1 MKWDQMYMTQLLFF
15 FRNTDT
21 QETHK
26 LIFFN
31 VLLLTL
37 LKCFL
42 PEETEYEY
50 SGSDEE
56 DENRGDDRES
66 R

>member
-1 MKWDQMYMTQLLFF
+1 MFSSDSNPLKYTICSMTNSSSLF
-15 FRNTDT
+15 
-21 QETHK
+21 
-26 LIFFN
+26 LI
-31 VLLLTL
+31 
-37 LKCFL
+37 
-42 PEETEYEY
+42 EETEYEY

>member
-1 MKWDQMYMTQLLFF
+1 MTQLVLF
-15 FRNTDT
+15 FRNTDA

-26 LIFFN
+26 LI
-31 VLLLTL
+31 LMYCSTL
-37 LKCFL
+37 FKRFL

>member
-1 MKWDQMYMTQLLFF
+1 MGEHEKLFE
-15 FRNTDT
+15 D
-21 QETHK
+21 
-26 LIFFN
+26 IF
-31 VLLLTL
+31 LTFL
-37 LKCFL
+37 CSL

>member
-1 MKWDQMYMTQLLFF
+1 MGEHEKLFEDIF
-15 FRNTDT
+15 W
-21 QETHK
+21 
-26 LIFFN
+26 LFFN
-31 VLLLTL
+31 V
-37 LKCFL
+37 FF

>member
-1 MKWDQMYMTQLLFF
+1 MDSDQL
-15 FRNTDT
+15 
-21 QETHK
+21 EHIV
-26 LIFFN
+26 IFFHI
-31 VLLLTL
+31 
-37 LKCFL
+37 
-42 PEETEYEY
+42 EETEYEY

>member
-1 MKWDQMYMTQLLFF
+1 MTLLVLF
-15 FRNTDT
+15 FRNTDAQKNPQT
-21 QETHK
+21 Y
-26 LIFFN
+26 FN
-31 VLLLTL
+31 GLFDFIK
-37 LKCFL
+37 KCFL

>member
-1 MKWDQMYMTQLLFF
+1 MINWSILLFF
-15 FRNTDT
+15 FR
-21 QETHK
+21 
-26 LIFFN
+26 I
-31 VLLLTL
+31 
-37 LKCFL
+37 
-42 PEETEYEY
+42 EETEYEY

>member
-1 MKWDQMYMTQLLFF
+1 MCLCFF
-15 FRNTDT
+15 
-21 QETHK
+21 
-26 LIFFN
+26 I
-31 VLLLTL
+31 
-37 LKCFL
+37 
-42 PEETEYEY
+42 EETEYEY

>member
-1 MKWDQMYMTQLLFF
+1 MLYFELMYLFWPVF
-15 FRNTDT
+15 I
-21 QETHK
+21 
-26 LIFFN
+26 LIFS
-31 VLLLTL
+31 T
-37 LKCFL
+37 
-42 PEETEYEY
+42 EETEYEY

>member
-1 MKWDQMYMTQLLFF
+1 MGPNVYDTTTVVVFLFF
-15 FRNTDT
+15 VFFKKPRN
-21 QETHK
+21 
-26 LIFFN
+26 LFFY

-37 LKCFL
+37 FKCFL

>member
-1 MKWDQMYMTQLLFF
+1 MPQGVFMFSILFIP
-15 FRNTDT
+15 
-21 QETHK
+21 
-26 LIFFN
+26 IF
-31 VLLLTL
+31 LT
-37 LKCFL
+37 
-42 PEETEYEY
+42 EETEYEY

>member
-1 MKWDQMYMTQLLFF
+1 MMC
-15 FRNTDT
+15 
-21 QETHK
+21 
-26 LIFFN
+26 
-31 VLLLTL
+31 
-37 LKCFL
+37 CFL
-42 PEETEYEY
+42 HFKEETEYEY

>member
-1 MKWDQMYMTQLLFF
+1 MYLFWPVF
-15 FRNTDT
+15 I
-21 QETHK
+21 
-26 LIFFN
+26 LISP
-31 VLLLTL
+31 T
-37 LKCFL
+37 
-42 PEETEYEY
+42 EETEYEY